1 MKTAL
6 FVPAKGTSERIPSKN
21 LTVLDGE
28 YLFKRKLLQ
37 VLECKEVDEVWLDSE
52 SDEIHA
58 LASDLPI
65 KHLYR
70 DTELANNKTDGH
82 KMFGNETEHTD
93 ADIVVQILCTAPF
106 IDATVIDNALKEFKK
121 SKKTSLVGIYTDK
134 FYEWENGKPLYGE
147 KIPNS
152 VDLPTRTIEAMSF
165 YAVKTNG
172 KPVAKRYTDDVL
184 LFPLTP
190 LQSVDIDNKDD
201 LELAKNICAG
211 QRVKKTQQLNV
222 LSKIITSSLLSDIC
236 KEFSIKHYLSKNIKS
251 LTGGSFLGYAKTLK
265 IKALEDHEKDPNKKD
280 WEGIF
285 DALKTYE
292 FIVPGD
298 VIIVSTDVPNKAYF
312 GDLNATFAVRQGAIG
327 VVVDGFTRDIE
338 RVSKIGLPVFA
349 HGNTADDVRYEGTFE
364 TMNMPV
370 IINDIT
376 IRNNDIIFADS
387 DGVICIPQNK
397 WTMVLQEV
405 KKNLK
410 KEMLVKLE
418 ATFGADPFDVLNN
431 IGLF

>member
-28 YLFKRKLLQ
+28 YLFKRKLLK

-52 SDEIHA
+52 SDEIHS

-134 FYEWENGKPLYGE
+134 FYEWKNGKPLYGE

-165 YAVKTNG
+165 YAV
-172 KPVAKRYTDDVL
+172 
-184 LFPLTP
+184 
-190 LQSVDIDNKDD
+190 
-201 LELAKNICAG
+201 
-211 QRVKKTQQLNV
+211 
-222 LSKIITSSLLSDIC
+222 
-236 KEFSIKHYLSKNIKS
+236 
-251 LTGGSFLGYAKTLK
+251 
-265 IKALEDHEKDPNKKD
+265 
-280 WEGIF
+280 
-285 DALKTYE
+285 
-292 FIVPGD
+292 
-298 VIIVSTDVPNKAYF
+298 
-312 GDLNATFAVRQGAIG
+312 
-327 VVVDGFTRDIE
+327 
-338 RVSKIGLPVFA
+338 
-349 HGNTADDVRYEGTFE
+349 
-364 TMNMPV
+364 
-370 IINDIT
+370 
-376 IRNNDIIFADS
+376 
-387 DGVICIPQNK
+387 
-397 WTMVLQEV
+397 
-405 KKNLK
+405 
-410 KEMLVKLE
+410 
-418 ATFGADPFDVLNN
+418 
-431 IGLF
+431 